1 MAAGCPGPACLG
13 PRAAQ
18 ASSRSVCVGCQP
30 LDVQTLGDPQRMR
43 APKKYLLGILCR
55 RRNVFRAH
63 AALGSGEQA
72 AMKRIVVRYKTKPEA
87 AEANAQLIAQVFAEL
102 KQKAPAG
109 VRYLA
114 LRLQDD
120 TFLHVSVLESED
132 GTSPIPQLAAF
143 RAFQSGLKER
153 CLEPP
158 QPSNA
163 TLIGSYRV
171 LDEA

>member
-1 MAAGCPGPACLG
+1 
-13 PRAAQ
+13 
-18 ASSRSVCVGCQP
+18 
-30 LDVQTLGDPQRMR
+30 
-43 APKKYLLGILCR
+43 
-55 RRNVFRAH
+55 
-63 AALGSGEQA
+63 
-72 AMKRIVVRYKTKPEA
+72 MKRIVVRYKTKPEA

>member
-1 MAAGCPGPACLG
+1 
-13 PRAAQ
+13 
-18 ASSRSVCVGCQP
+18 
-30 LDVQTLGDPQRMR
+30 
-43 APKKYLLGILCR
+43 
-55 RRNVFRAH
+55 
-63 AALGSGEQA
+63 
-72 AMKRIVVRYKTKPEA
+72 MKRIVVRYKTKPEA
-87 AEANAQLIAQVFAEL
+87 AEANAELIAQVFAEL

-120 TFLHVSVLESED
+120 TFLHLSLWESED
-132 GTSPIPQLAAF
+132 GTSPIPELAAF

-153 CLEPP
+153 CLLPP

-171 LDEA
+171 FGEA

>member
-1 MAAGCPGPACLG
+1 
-13 PRAAQ
+13 
-18 ASSRSVCVGCQP
+18 
-30 LDVQTLGDPQRMR
+30 
-43 APKKYLLGILCR
+43 
-55 RRNVFRAH
+55 
-63 AALGSGEQA
+63 
-72 AMKRIVVRYKTKPEA
+72 MKRIVVRYKTKPEA
-87 AEANAQLIAQVFAEL
+87 AEANAELIAQVFAEL

-120 TFLHVSVLESED
+120 TFLHVSLWESED
-132 GTSPIPQLAAF
+132 GTSPIPELAAF

-163 TLIGSYRV
+163 TLIGSYRAFG
-171 LDEA
+171 EA